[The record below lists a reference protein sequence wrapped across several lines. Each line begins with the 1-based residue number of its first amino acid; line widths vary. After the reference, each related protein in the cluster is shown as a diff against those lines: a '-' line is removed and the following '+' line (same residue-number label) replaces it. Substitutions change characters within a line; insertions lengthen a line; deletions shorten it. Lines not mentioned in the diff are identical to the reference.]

1 VDPEVV
7 VVSEVHHVVEEV
19 ASVEAAS
26 AVAEVLIHPISN
38 ILYNLGFD

>member
-1 VDPEVV
+1 VA
-7 VVSEVHHVVEEV
+7 VEDSVAAEV
-19 ASVEAAS
+19 ASAAAEAAS